1 MYIGMWRLPTAA
13 VKGYDQLLRIT
24 NRDFKI
30 ICYLLKS
37 QDCYVIVKMLD
48 LTSDMFS

>member
-13 VKGYDQLLRIT
+13 VKGYDHLLRII

-37 QDCYVIVKMLD
+37 QVCYIIVKMSPL
-48 LTSDMFS
+48 LNL